1 MNGNTQGQTLYDAGF
16 GVGSASATF
25 QDTLSNI
32 VNIGSERNYLTAK
45 GEYKSGVREEK
56 IGLGFEALGF
66 IEEEIEDYK
75 QVRLGKEV
83 TQEKL
88 AKESYEKLP
97 ESKRRAEMTSV
108 DDPFDPST
116 LPEGLK
122 GLGITKTEV
131 PQGLGIYGPQLP
143 TEPDKTRQ
151 EDLLSWEDYRKTER
165 GKEFLKGFEAKKVDR
180 RNLWNEVMG
189 DFDMKEDF
197 NLEELGSRYKQLK
210 EKGAFGETQ
219 YQFGDE
225 RIGVG
230 KLRRRGM
237 MEEISDVES
246 LYSFTEDFTI

>member
-16 GVGSASATF
+16 GVGSASAEF

-56 IGLGFEALGF
+56 IGLWSETVGLV
-66 IEEEIEDYK
+66 EEELDDYK
-75 QVRLGKEV
+75 SFRLGKEA
-83 TQEKL
+83 TQEQL

-116 LPEGLK
+116 LSEEEK

-151 EDLLSWEDYRKTER
+151 EDLLSWGDYKKTEK

-180 RNLWNEVMG
+180 GSVWDEVMG
-189 DFDMKEDF
+189 DFDIKEDF
-197 NLEELGSRYKQLK
+197 NLAELGSRYKQLK

-225 RIGVG
+225 RVG
-230 KLRRRGM
+230 AEKLKRRGM
-237 MEEISDVES
+237 MEGISDVES
-246 LYSFTEDFTI
+246 IYSFVQDYT